1 MFFLIIRLPPRS
13 TRTATLFPYTTLF
26 RSKDEQECCQ
36 HTDERPTRPV
46 SPKRFL
52 VHSHLLAISCVV
64 RLRTRAARLRQSSWW
79 WDPRHL
85 LVRSRRSCPS
95 SHRWTRRN
103 RGGTDRKNVLSGK
116 SGSVRVDL
124 GGRRIIKKKK

>member
-1 MFFLIIRLPPRS
+1 MRISDWSSDVCSSELRVGRDIINAEIDECGR
-13 TRTATLFPYTTLF
+13 
-26 RSKDEQECCQ
+26 KDEQECCQ

-79 WDPRHL
+79 WDPRPL
-85 LVRSRRSCPS
+85 LVRR
-95 SHRWTRRN
+95 
-103 RGGTDRKNVLSGK
+103 DRKSTRLNP
-116 SGSVRVDL
+116 RN
-124 GGRRIIKKKK
+124 